1 MAYALLLRLGVGGI
15 GIRIIAQ
22 FFVEILVVWLAVS
35 TNKQYFWERYVK
47 TVVFFASISLILWF
61 LSVLQINIWDQITP
75 EVDSLMSYRIYSDSS
90 TYQEFSYKLHGM
102 FLYSHRTVDMRNVSI
117 FTEPGI
123 YQMVL
128 NTAIFVLL
136 FLRDKLVSF
145 SDKKVGRALM
155 ILSCALLSTQSTTGY
170 ISLCFIVLFYMFFEK
185 KENTERNWK
194 QKICIALFVML
205 LFLMIDYMVRGKES
219 FIQISLISKL
229 FSGEKKLSLDESGM
243 ARADVIFLAI
253 QSMVRHPF
261 GMGYS
266 RFGTLMN
273 VQSTGMAG
281 AAIMQFGA
289 AWGILPLIAVI
300 WWIFYPALK
309 FCKKRYVAVVYII
322 MYINTVLAQSDL
334 FYPTLIMI
342 PIGLYSF
349 DTAYFAI
356 NNDREEYEKL

>member
-1 MAYALLLRLGVGGI
+1 M
-15 GIRIIAQ
+15 
-22 FFVEILVVWLAVS
+22 
-35 TNKQYFWERYVK
+35 
-47 TVVFFASISLILWF
+47 ILWF

-185 KENTERNWK
+185 KRTQNEIGNRK
-194 QKICIALFVML
+194 FALL
-205 LFLMIDYMVRGKES
+205 CL
-219 FIQISLISKL
+219 
-229 FSGEKKLSLDESGM
+229 
-243 ARADVIFLAI
+243 
-253 QSMVRHPF
+253 
-261 GMGYS
+261 
-266 RFGTLMN
+266 
-273 VQSTGMAG
+273 
-281 AAIMQFGA
+281 
-289 AWGILPLIAVI
+289 
-300 WWIFYPALK
+300 
-309 FCKKRYVAVVYII
+309 
-322 MYINTVLAQSDL
+322 
-334 FYPTLIMI
+334 
-342 PIGLYSF
+342 
-349 DTAYFAI
+349 
-356 NNDREEYEKL
+356 